1 MTEKRVLF
9 LILLIFIL
17 LGIGYA
23 SITPVFE
30 ASDELWHYPMIRH
43 LADGNPLPVQV
54 FNPTQAG
61 PWKQEASQPPLY
73 YYLGALITFWIDT
86 SDMEDVRWLNPHVDN
101 GVITSDGNINL
112 VVHDPN
118 SDPLNGT
125 QLAVRVVRFFS
136 VMLGAVTIYLT
147 YQIAREVAPSRPEIA
162 LGAAAVNAFTPM
174 FLFIS
179 GSVNNDNLV
188 ITLSS
193 LALLLM
199 IRIVWPKDETNR
211 QEFLR
216 LLILGSIIGLG
227 ALTKITAL
235 GLFALTILV
244 IFIKQWSDQG
254 REVEL
259 ASLVRVTWRSIL
271 RFLLVIIPAL
281 LIAGWWYYRNF
292 QLYGDWSG
300 WNAFIAVLGRRAHPA
315 SIAQLWDERWG
326 FMISYW
332 GLFGGLNVPMPDW
345 IYHVLNAV
353 VITSVAGFFL
363 YGLLL
368 LYGWNTN
375 SGTPIVDIKSMFYTV
390 LAFMEKHIALTLCFL
405 WAAAVV
411 AGLVRWATITWSSQG
426 RLVFSSISALST
438 MLVVGFVG
446 WMPRRYATVVVSII
460 GIFMFTI
467 SALAP
472 FLWIEPAYKV
482 ENKGTTIDKFRIVNN
497 NFANKIR
504 LLGYQLQTNE
514 LQPGDELDVVL
525 EWEVLEEMQR
535 DWSVF
540 VHLID
545 PILEAPIAQRDMY
558 LGQGLLATSFLQ
570 PGDRVT
576 NRYELEIPD
585 TAVAPLALTIVTGLY
600 DFDNGERLLTEDGL
614 ESVELEIVNLEAI
627 GGQVPNPIVVNFED
641 ELELVGFR
649 MNQRRLEPGQEVKLT
664 LFWRPLKILD
674 TDYTFF
680 AQVIDEDTTR
690 WASQDL
696 NQPTSDWLPG
706 SIEEVEMGFRLDE
719 DIPPGVYPVIIGIYT
734 RPDGGGFDRLQM
746 VTTEGRLTDDF
757 LHLSDLRVE

>member
-1 MTEKRVLF
+1 
-9 LILLIFIL
+9 
-17 LGIGYA
+17 
-23 SITPVFE
+23 
-30 ASDELWHYPMIRH
+30 
-43 LADGNPLPVQV
+43 
-54 FNPTQAG
+54 
-61 PWKQEASQPPLY
+61 
-73 YYLGALITFWIDT
+73 
-86 SDMEDVRWLNPHVDN
+86 
-101 GVITSDGNINL
+101 
-112 VVHDPN
+112 
-118 SDPLNGT
+118 
-125 QLAVRVVRFFS
+125 
-136 VMLGAVTIYLT
+136 
-147 YQIAREVAPSRPEIA
+147 
-162 LGAAAVNAFTPM
+162 
-174 FLFIS
+174 
-179 GSVNNDNLV
+179 
-188 ITLSS
+188 
-193 LALLLM
+193 
-199 IRIVWPKDETNR
+199 
-211 QEFLR
+211 
-216 LLILGSIIGLG
+216 
-227 ALTKITAL
+227 
-235 GLFALTILV
+235 
-244 IFIKQWSDQG
+244 
-254 REVEL
+254 
-259 ASLVRVTWRSIL
+259 
-271 RFLLVIIPAL
+271 
-281 LIAGWWYYRNF
+281 
-292 QLYGDWSG
+292 
-300 WNAFIAVLGRRAHPA
+300 
-315 SIAQLWDERWG
+315 
-326 FMISYW
+326 
-332 GLFGGLNVPMPDW
+332 
-345 IYHVLNAV
+345 
-353 VITSVAGFFL
+353 
-363 YGLLL
+363 
-368 LYGWNTN
+368 
-375 SGTPIVDIKSMFYTV
+375 
-390 LAFMEKHIALTLCFL
+390 
-405 WAAAVV
+405 
-411 AGLVRWATITWSSQG
+411 
-426 RLVFSSISALST
+426 
-438 MLVVGFVG
+438 
-446 WMPRRYATVVVSII
+446 
-460 GIFMFTI
+460 MFTI

-585 TAVAPLALTIVTGLY
+585 TAVAPIALTIVTGLY